1 MVINSLDFKI
11 GLWARPDELD
21 VSIAVTGSEV
31 VPGSAVVRGSVPL
44 YEMEL
49 VFEIKRGVPH
59 YISVPLT

>member
-49 VFEIKRGVPH
+49 VFEIK
-59 YISVPLT
+59 